1 MSLVEWTRPKQTL
14 SQQRLN
20 ASNTTNSCWRQ
31 WTRTQ
36 LGLHGSVFTTIPHL
50 VLCNVNFFLP
60 LKAFLRSKEAGCQT
74 LDMRATIVMFGGL
87 LREVKNHPGSL
98 HQSLHTYTIAIYLR
112 KPCKKKVKKFLNKKA
127 ASEQTTTCRVS
138 KMHQHQLNCH
148 SPSKG
153 EILNSFLVAKSIQPI
168 KPVQCRPWF
177 YQQSNLPLIITDM
190 EEIFPRVY
198 SCAAFYNPSW

>member
-1 MSLVEWTRPKQTL
+1 MSSVEWTRPKQTL

-74 LDMRATIVMFGGL
+74 LDMRATVVMFGGL

-98 HQSLHTYTIAIYLR
+98 HQSLPTYTIAIYLR
-112 KPCKKKVKKFLNKKA
+112 KPCKKKWRNSWTK
-127 ASEQTTTCRVS
+127 R
-138 KMHQHQLNCH
+138 QHQNKPQHVVSPKCTSLIVIAPARVKYWIH
-148 SPSKG
+148 SLLQKVFSPS
-153 EILNSFLVAKSIQPI
+153 N
-168 KPVQCRPWF
+168 
-177 YQQSNLPLIITDM
+177 QSNADPGFTSNL
-190 EEIFPRVY
+190 IFP
-198 SCAAFYNPSW
+198 